1 MPHQLTSLKINNFRS
16 CKNIDVELSNFT
28 PIVGYNNAG
37 KSNILSSIE
46 WLLKD
51 RLLLPSDYN
60 DITKEI
66 IVEGKITGVTQPILD
81 SLSDTHKTKI
91 TPYVINGDITIQRI
105 QPVGATK
112 KSETILKIY
121 NPGTSVY
128 DSNPTGIDNAISAL
142 FPEPIRIGAMEN
154 AADDA
159 TKAKNTSTIGKI
171 LSSICDNLIQQHTQS
186 VSQHILAIN
195 DLISHNGANRINE
208 LSVIDS
214 AINTKIH
221 NLFPGIN
228 LKLHFETPIISD
240 LLRAGTIKVSE
251 SPYNSS
257 TDFTTYGHGTQRAI
271 QMALIQHLA
280 DITNNTNIGS
290 TTLLLID
297 EPELYLHPSAIEY
310 VRIALEKL
318 SITNFQI
325 IFTTHSAQMI
335 NAETAPN
342 TILIRKNQ
350 IQGTYCKSRLKDA
363 VTLHISNAQ
372 HQAEHLFSL
381 TQSAKVLFADNVILA
396 EGKTEQSLLPFLYEE
411 INGFT
416 LSSKNKALIS
426 TNSVDNISNT
436 MKILNAMALPAKA
449 IVDLDFAFRGAII
462 NGYIAA
468 NDSDI
473 LALKGI
479 LNQMSINNLCALE
492 TNGLPKNSQ
501 ICSAAEAFALMATQ
515 PNASSY
521 IDSLHNKLLQHNIW
535 IWKSGAIEAPLGL
548 SGKKPQHWAAYKTR
562 VRNVTFAQSCPDP
575 TTIIALTNWI

>member
-1 MPHQLTSLKINNFRS
+1 
-16 CKNIDVELSNFT
+16 
-28 PIVGYNNAG
+28 
-37 KSNILSSIE
+37 
-46 WLLKD
+46 
-51 RLLLPSDYN
+51 
-60 DITKEI
+60 
-66 IVEGKITGVTQPILD
+66 
-81 SLSDTHKTKI
+81 
-91 TPYVINGDITIQRI
+91 
-105 QPVGATK
+105 
-112 KSETILKIY
+112 
-121 NPGTSVY
+121 
-128 DSNPTGIDNAISAL
+128 
-142 FPEPIRIGAMEN
+142 MEN

-171 LSSICDNLIQQHTQS
+171 LSNICDSLIQQHTNS

-195 DLISHNGANRINE
+195 DLISHNGTNRINE
-208 LSVIDS
+208 LGVIDS
-214 AINTKIH
+214 SINTKTH

-228 LKLHFETPIISD
+228 LKLHFETPVISD
-240 LLRAGTIKVSE
+240 LLRSGTIKVSE
-251 SPYNSS
+251 YPYNSS

-280 DITNNTNIGS
+280 DITNNTAIGS

-310 VRIALEKL
+310 VRMALEKL
-318 SITNFQI
+318 SMTNYQI
-325 IFTTHSAQMI
+325 VFTTHSAQMI

-350 IQGTYCKSRLKDA
+350 ALGTYCKFRLKDA
-363 VTLHISNAQ
+363 VLQNISNAQ

-381 TQSAKVLFADNVILA
+381 TQSSKVLFADTVILA

-436 MKILNAMALPAKA
+436 MRILNAMALPAKA

-462 NGYIAA
+462 NGYIAE

-479 LNQMSINNLCALE
+479 LNQMSLNSLCALE
-492 TNGLPKNSQ
+492 TNGLPKSSQ
-501 ICSAAEAFALMATQ
+501 ICSAGAAFALMATQ
-515 PNASSY
+515 PNASTY
-521 IDSLHNKLLQHNIW
+521 IDSLHQKLLQHNIW
-535 IWKSGAIEAPLGL
+535 LWKSGAIEAPLGL
-548 SGKKPQHWAAYKTR
+548 SGKKPQHWAAYKAH
-562 VRNVTFAQSCPDP
+562 VKNVTFVQSCPDP
-575 TTIIALTNWI
+575 TTITALTHWI

>member
-60 DITKEI
+60 DITKQI

-228 LKLHFETPIISD
+228 LKLHFETPMISD

-350 IQGTYCKSRLKDA
+350 TQGTYCKSRLKDA

-479 LNQMSINNLCALE
+479 LNQMSLNNLCALE

-515 PNASSY
+515 PNASTY